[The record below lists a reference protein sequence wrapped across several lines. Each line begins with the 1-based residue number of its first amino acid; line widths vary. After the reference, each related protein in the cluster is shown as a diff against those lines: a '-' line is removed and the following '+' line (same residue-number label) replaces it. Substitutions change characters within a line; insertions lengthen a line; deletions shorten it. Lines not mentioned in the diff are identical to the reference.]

1 MEGGGGQGEGAA
13 LFTGADDDRDW
24 GVRLVESQ
32 AWRSLDLLQSVF
44 ERLVL
49 KESKAV
55 HCSNDQSLQEIH
67 VESLVQFL
75 PLHLLHVGCGSL
87 TTGEKC
93 APHLRPS
100 IPGQSLLSRDD
111 ITQAKLAKEEQKC

>member
-1 MEGGGGQGEGAA
+1 MARGGDASEGAA
-13 LFTGADDDRDW
+13 FFTGADDDRDW
-24 GVRLVESQ
+24 GVRLVESP
-32 AWRSLDLLQSVF
+32 AWRLLDLLRSVF

-75 PLHLLHVGCGSL
+75 PLHLVHVGCGSL
-87 TTGEKC
+87 TTGDMC

-100 IPGQSLLSRDD
+100 TPGQSLLSPDD
-111 ITQAKLAKEEQKC
+111 MTQAKLAKEEQKC